1 MTKRHWVFI
10 SIFCRSTSPC
20 FEVFFAPE
28 ILNGTKAE
36 VYEIAA
42 ESGVDYLKR
51 LGLDIAEDVAEDVD
65 KVAATTVCLFFGYL
79 DGAATISE
87 SCGGG
92 GSNNELPKK
101 KDNEDELSF
110 ARRCHQMAKIM
121 HAPRYKYGR
130 GR

>member
-1 MTKRHWVFI
+1 MIDAARTIR
-10 SIFCRSTSPC
+10 
-20 FEVFFAPE
+20 E
-28 ILNGTKAE
+28 IVNGTKAE

-42 ESGVDYLKR
+42 ESGVDYLKKI
-51 LGLDIAEDVAEDVD
+51 GLDIAEDVADDVD

-79 DGAATISE
+79 DGATTISE
-87 SCGGG
+87 SCSGGG
-92 GSNNELPKK
+92 GNNELPKK

-110 ARRCHQMAKIM
+110 ARRCNQMAKIM

>member
-1 MTKRHWVFI
+1 MR
-10 SIFCRSTSPC
+10 C

-87 SCGGG
+87 SCGGEFRQYVFLSMRQVRM
-92 GSNNELPKK
+92 SNG
-101 KDNEDELSF
+101 
-110 ARRCHQMAKIM
+110 AA
-121 HAPRYKYGR
+121 Y
-130 GR
+130 